1 MTKKEK
7 ISPKGGK
14 TIETDLLLGRAIPSP
29 LTMPLR
35 CIQKNISPRCEGSL
49 ISILMPISVKDPAR
63 LNQQKGGSFGR
74 RGRLKSSFT
83 NGTFIFLE
91 LLSSQICYCQ
101 RPLHLIWTTMSVKSY
116 YLTSI
121 NNKVESPL
129 TLRKN
134 EIFSDFVF

>member
-74 RGRLKSSFT
+74 RGRLLKAVLQTAHSFF
-83 NGTFIFLE
+83 GTSEHTDFLVPKTPSCYLDNNVCE
-91 LLSSQICYCQ
+91 ILLFN
-101 RPLHLIWTTMSVKSY
+101 
-116 YLTSI
+116 I
-121 NNKVESPL
+121 NQ
-129 TLRKN
+129 
-134 EIFSDFVF
+134 